1 MESFLSRYKN
11 ALVLITV
18 VLAQAIALAVQV
30 QRPKEVA
37 GGAGADADGKHTT
50 ILRHWTMM
58 TLTPFERVIHWTSFD
73 VRHVWGNYVGLRH
86 TKQDNDAL
94 KQEVSRLKIEQAAFA
109 EDAAQGRRLQAL
121 LAFKEQYISKTVA
134 AQVIGTSG
142 SDSSHVLTL
151 DKGSADG
158 LKTDMPVITPSGVVG
173 KLRDV
178 FPHTSQLLLLSDS
191 SAGAGVVLES
201 TRIRAILHGTTN
213 GRTVITNLT
222 ADSRIKPGEKVLTSG
237 GDMVFPRGLAVGVVE
252 SVAPDPVH
260 QPYSV
265 IVVKPTAELE
275 RLEEVLIVTGVQQQM
290 TTTQEQDAEAADAVA
305 AANKKAADEVAE
317 KLPSANDD
325 TKDGAAAADDNA
337 RGGVAGVPNSGLPK
351 IQPAV
356 HPDKYSPGAAPAAD
370 SLKPGGAPQ

>member
-142 SDSSHVLTL
+142 
-151 DKGSADG
+151 
-158 LKTDMPVITPSGVVG
+158 
-173 KLRDV
+173 
-178 FPHTSQLLLLSDS
+178 
-191 SAGAGVVLES
+191 
-201 TRIRAILHGTTN
+201 
-213 GRTVITNLT
+213 
-222 ADSRIKPGEKVLTSG
+222 
-237 GDMVFPRGLAVGVVE
+237 
-252 SVAPDPVH
+252 
-260 QPYSV
+260 
-265 IVVKPTAELE
+265 
-275 RLEEVLIVTGVQQQM
+275 
-290 TTTQEQDAEAADAVA
+290 
-305 AANKKAADEVAE
+305 
-317 KLPSANDD
+317 
-325 TKDGAAAADDNA
+325 
-337 RGGVAGVPNSGLPK
+337 
-351 IQPAV
+351 
-356 HPDKYSPGAAPAAD
+356 
-370 SLKPGGAPQ
+370 